1 MKDKEYIK
9 TLTDTMES
17 QKQRL
22 FKYTC
27 YRVGNEADA
36 EDILQNVYLSM
47 LERRPSTVAGPNNLQ
62 AYIFRSLV
70 NACNDH
76 QKCSKAF
83 PLADFDTLDLSEEPT
98 NFEEEAVFIRRLL
111 ATLPEELQDFVRLR
125 IYAEMTFDEVA
136 ETMGV
141 SATTAKRRF
150 YEGLDYLRLKYD
162 RI

>member
-9 TLTDTMES
+9 TLTEMMES

-22 FKYTC
+22 FKYAC

-36 EDILQNVYLSM
+36 EDLLQNVYLSM
-47 LERRPSTVAGPNNLQ
+47 LERRPSSATPVNLQ

-70 NACNDH
+70 NACYDH
-76 QKCSKAF
+76 QKRTKTL
-83 PLADFDTLDLSEEPT
+83 PLPDIDTLDLSEKPT
-98 NFEEEAVFIRRLL
+98 NFEEEAVFIRSLM
-111 ATLPEELQDFVRLR
+111 ATMPEGLQDFVRLR

-150 YEGLDYLRLKYD
+150 YEGLEYLRHKYD
-162 RI
+162 MI